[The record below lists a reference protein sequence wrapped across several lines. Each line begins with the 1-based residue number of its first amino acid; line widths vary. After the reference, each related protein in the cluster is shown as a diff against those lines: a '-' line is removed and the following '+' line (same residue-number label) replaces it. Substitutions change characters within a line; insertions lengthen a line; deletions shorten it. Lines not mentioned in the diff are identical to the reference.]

1 MDDSDSGTERQ
12 LNIQIGEDNLVG
24 TYANFANISFSDY
37 EFTLTFARIDH
48 EVSEGD
54 IPGIVVSRVNMPD
67 AMTANEINSQLGLKK
82 YGVIPA
88 APELFHKCAMS
99 LQPVIT
105 QHPAHPVG
113 RALDELALFLLL
125 VR

>member
-1 MDDSDSGTERQ
+1 VMLSTLQAWGVRVP
-12 LNIQIGEDNLVG
+12 IGS
-24 TYANFANISFSDY
+24 I
-37 EFTLTFARIDH
+37 I
-48 EVSEGD
+48 
-54 IPGIVVSRVNMPD
+54 ISRVNMPD
-67 AMTANEINSQLGLKK
+67 AMTAADINSQLGLKK

-88 APELFHKCAMS
+88 APEVFHKCATT